1 MFFKDTKKRLTMRTI
16 DMAYVEYVN
25 LMPLS
30 IMMMYF
36 CIGRA
41 PEENVGLRQ

>member
-1 MFFKDTKKRLTMRTI
+1 MFFKDTKKRLTMCTI

-41 PEENVGLRQ
+41 PRGKCGT